1 VRRLRQLLRK
11 GGARAAEQV
20 VVVEGAELL
29 SVALAAGCEV
39 EAVYVAPEGADAP
52 AVVDV
57 TTAVLAGGGRVFDLA
72 PGVMERIASTVSPQP
87 LLAVVSYAAAD
98 WTALDGATLVVV
110 CVDVRDPGNLGTVIR
125 TADAAGA
132 DAVVCCA
139 GTVDP
144 TNPKV
149 VRSTAGSL
157 FHVPV
162 VHGGTTG
169 SALAELAAR
178 GLTTV
183 ATVVRDGTD
192 YVAFDWTRPVALVLG
207 NEAAGLDPALARSLD
222 AGVTVPMG
230 GRAESLNVGV
240 SAAVLCFEALRQR
253 RAVGSPV
260 AVPARSTMS
269 PMDESATNT
278 PAAPGGP
285 AGAPDGS
292 DGARP

>member
-1 VRRLRQLLRK
+1 M
-11 GGARAAEQV
+11 
-20 VVVEGAELL
+20 VVEGAELL
-29 SVALAAGCEV
+29 SAAIAAGADV
-39 EAVYVAPEGADAP
+39 EAVYVAPEGADVP
-52 AVVDV
+52 SVVEV
-57 TTAVLAGGGRVFDLA
+57 TSAVLADGGRVFDLA
-72 PGVMERIASTVSPQP
+72 PGVMERVASTVTPQP
-87 LLAVVSYAAAD
+87 LLAVVSYAAAT
-98 WTALDGATLVVV
+98 WAMVDGATLVVM

-125 TADAAGA
+125 TADAAGV

-162 VHGGTTG
+162 VHGGTTDE
-169 SALAELAAR
+169 ALAELASR

-183 ATVVRDGTD
+183 AAVVCGGTD

-207 NEAAGLDPALARSLD
+207 NEAAGLDDALVASLD
-222 AGVTVPMG
+222 AGISVPMA

-253 RAVGSPV
+253 RTGISPGPG
-260 AVPARSTMS
+260 PARSTMS
-269 PMDESATNT
+269 AMDETVTHLPPPST
-278 PAAPGGP
+278 G
-285 AGAPDGS
+285 DGE
-292 DGARP
+292 ARP

>member
-1 VRRLRQLLRK
+1 MRRLRQLLRK
-11 GGARAAEQV
+11 GGARAAEAV

-29 SVALAAGCEV
+29 AVALAAGAEV
-39 EAVYVAPEGADAP
+39 EAVYVAPEGADVP
-52 AVVDV
+52 AVVEV
-57 TTAVLAGGGRVFDLA
+57 TAAVLAGGGRVFDLA
-72 PGVMERIASTVSPQP
+72 PGVMARIASTVSPQP
-87 LLAVVSYAAAD
+87 LLAVVSYAPAPWA
-98 WTALDGATLVVV
+98 TVDGATLVVV

-162 VHGGTTG
+162 VDGGSTAD
-169 SALAELAAR
+169 ALGELAGR

-192 YVAFDWTRPVALVLG
+192 YVDFDWTRPVALVLG
-207 NEAAGLDPALARSLD
+207 NEAAGLDDGLSRSLD
-222 AGVTVPMG
+222 AGVTVPMA

-253 RAVGSPV
+253 RSGASPG
-260 AVPARSTMS
+260 ATPARSTMS
-269 PMDESATNT
+269 AMDESATST
-278 PAAPGGP
+278 PDAP
-285 AGAPDGS
+285 AGD
-292 DGARP
+292 DGARR